1 MRNNFETTIKVKR
14 IEICDLILLCG
25 LKAVDDPKH
34 ANKWQRLHDK
44 LKSQLDELDKQL
56 DDALDVAI
64 DCLKEFEVKGE

>member
-1 MRNNFETTIKVKR
+1 MRNHFETTIKVKR

-34 ANKWQRLHDK
+34 TSKWQRLHDK

-56 DDALDVAI
+56 D
-64 DCLKEFEVKGE
+64 EVKGE